1 MNPIV
6 QFKVYGVQHGR
17 RHQMFLF
24 ETTAHK
30 RVLPHDKPD
39 TAKRI
44 KASMARTHAA
54 FAPVQFSRN
63 RIVSTGKAQS

>member
-24 ETTAHK
+24 ETTA
-30 RVLPHDKPD
+30 R